1 MKSVVIFIFAL
12 FLPSIAFCDT
22 DGRLVRCEPYRA
34 SVVKILRESGVDEQ
48 FYFLM
53 VAESGCRSASVTSE
67 KGAVGFWQLMPAT
80 ARAHGCDNLEDLE
93 CATKAA
99 ASYLKDLSTRF
110 KGDDIIAAWNQ
121 GGHNFKKHGMT
132 PEARGLIRRVRYLEG
147 IGNESEGNNRAA
159 TTLRRRHENHSLG
172 RM

>member
-1 MKSVVIFIFAL
+1 MKFCLLIFL
-12 FLPSIAFCDT
+12 VLMPSIAFCDT
-22 DGRLVRCEPYRA
+22 DARLVRCEPYRA

-67 KGAVGFWQLMPAT
+67 KGAIGFWQMMPAT
-80 ARAHGCDNLEDLE
+80 GRAHGCSDLEDLE

-110 KGDDIIAAWNQ
+110 EGDDIIAAWNM
-121 GGHNFKKHGMT
+121 GGHNFSRNGMSA
-132 PEARGLIRRVRYLEG
+132 EAKGLIQRFNYL
-147 IGNESEGNNRAA
+147 
-159 TTLRRRHENHSLG
+159 
-172 RM
+172 RMQK

>member
-110 KGDDIIAAWNQ
+110 DGDDIIAAWNQ
-121 GGHNFKKHGMT
+121 GGHNLQRNGRSS
-132 PEARGLIRRVRYLEG
+132 EAQELI
-147 IGNESEGNNRAA
+147 NRF
-159 TTLRRRHENHSLG
+159 HSLKKKEEK
-172 RM
+172 